1 MTAEP
6 GQPAGLRIGVVL
18 EAFLDWPLEQVM
30 SWLRR
35 AAPEVTELEIG
46 AGGYA
51 PHPHCDVDGL
61 LRDGQAR
68 AAWLARIGGHG
79 LRVDALNAWGNP
91 LHPDVDIAQEHD
103 KALRNAIRLATLLGV
118 DRVVALAG
126 CPGGA
131 AGDRVPHFGAGG
143 WLPYLEGVYQR
154 QWDEQIAPYWAG
166 LAEFAAA
173 ENPRLRVCLELHP
186 GTCVFNVETFRR
198 VAALG
203 PAIAANLDPS
213 HFFWMGMDGH
223 KVAAALGDRVA
234 HVHGKDTV
242 FHEEQLALNGLLDR
256 RWPEPAAEMPWTFA
270 VPGRGH
276 DLGWWAG
283 LVRALDGSQAQ
294 VISIEHEDPF
304 VPATTG
310 VPEAAR
316 LLSAAIDDAAIDDAA
331 TEAVRGGGDAT
342 EAVR

>member
-1 MTAEP
+1 MTADDRGE
-6 GQPAGLRIGVVL
+6 ADRWHIGVVL
-18 EAFLDWPLEQVM
+18 ETFLDWPLERVLG
-30 SWLRR
+30 WLPE
-35 AAPEVTELEIG
+35 AAPEVTRLEVG

-51 PHPHCDVDGL
+51 PHPHCDVTAL
-61 LRDGQAR
+61 LASAR
-68 AAWLARIGGHG
+68 ARSAWLGAIAAHG

-91 LHPDVDIAQEHD
+91 LHPDPDLAREHD
-103 KALRNAIRLATLLGV
+103 RALRDAIRLAALLGV

-154 QWDEQIAPYWAG
+154 QWEEQIAPYWAG
-166 LAEFAAA
+166 LATFAAA
-173 ENPRLRVCLELHP
+173 EHPGLRVCLELHP
-186 GTCVFNVETFRR
+186 GTCVFNVETFNR

-203 PAIAANLDPS
+203 PAIAGNLDPS

-223 KVAAALGDRVA
+223 KVAAALGDRIG
-234 HVHGKDTV
+234 HVHGKDTI
-242 FHEEQLALNGLLDR
+242 FHTESLALNGLLDR
-256 RWPEPAAEMPWTFA
+256 RWPEPADQMPWTFA

-276 DLGWWAG
+276 DLAWWAG
-283 LVRALDGSQAQ
+283 LVRALRGSAAR

-316 LLSAAIDDAAIDDAA
+316 LLRSAISAAL
-331 TEAVRGGGDAT
+331 EAV
-342 EAVR
+342 